1 MVLGGVGAELGGG
14 FLALGFCRHVCE
26 QLQDG
31 APHPL

>member
-1 MVLGGVGAELGGG
+1 MAVRWSEGGIG

-26 QLQDG
+26 QQQDG